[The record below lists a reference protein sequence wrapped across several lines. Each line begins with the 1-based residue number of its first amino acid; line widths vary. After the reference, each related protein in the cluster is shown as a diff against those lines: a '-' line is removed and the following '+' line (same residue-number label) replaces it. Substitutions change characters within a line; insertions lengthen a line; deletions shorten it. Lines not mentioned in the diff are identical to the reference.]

1 MAAAGRVNAKYGSS
15 DWEPVRI
22 LVGENYARAVAALQ
36 VYDVLLVNAIAD
48 GMNLVAK
55 EGPVVNQRN
64 GVLVLSERAGAQQ
77 QLEPGALI
85 ISPCDVYD
93 TAQALHRALTMPEAE
108 RQDRAMRLRQTVE
121 EEDIAAWLCNQ
132 LQMLT
137 YLNL

>member
-1 MAAAGRVNAKYGSS
+1 
-15 DWEPVRI
+15 
-22 LVGENYARAVAALQ
+22 VAALQ
-36 VYDVLLVNAIAD
+36 VYDALLVNAIAD

-93 TAQALHRALTMPEAE
+93 TAQALHRALTMPAAE
-108 RQDRAMRLRQTVE
+108 REDRATHLRQTVE
-121 EEDIAAWLCNQ
+121 EEDIMAWLCNQ